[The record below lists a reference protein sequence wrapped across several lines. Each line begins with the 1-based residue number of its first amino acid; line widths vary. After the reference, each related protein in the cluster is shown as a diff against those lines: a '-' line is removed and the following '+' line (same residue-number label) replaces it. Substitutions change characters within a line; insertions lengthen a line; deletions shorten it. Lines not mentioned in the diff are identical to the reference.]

1 MRRETFE
8 GAVEIARDIIR
19 QQIELSGTSPS
30 ENFARFYQIRPAETR
45 AALSSGSTLVLRT
58 DRGGMDSVNLIA
70 VDLLQKG
77 ELLPTELG
85 KWVADRLNGQRQR
98 PTKRGRDPDADH
110 ARNRGIVD
118 AVQWLVAQGMTA
130 TRNGIRNQYKLTKAC
145 FEGGSACDAVGV
157 AVYLGYKRIEAIWT
171 ESASP
176 DSAIA
181 RRPFEI
187 TGYRRSP
194 PSAIVSYSIPGN
206 K

>member
-45 AALSSGSTLVLRT
+45 AAYLR
-58 DRGGMDSVNLIA
+58 DLLWCSEQIVVAWDSVNLIA

-98 PTKRGRDPDADH
+98 PTKRGRAPDADH

-130 TRNGIRNQYKLTKAC
+130 TRNGIRNRHKLTNAC
-145 FEGGSACDAVGV
+145 FEGASACDAVGV
-157 AVYLGYKRIEAIWT
+157 AVCLGYKRIEAIWT

-181 RRPFEI
+181 RRPFKI
-187 TGYRRSP
+187 TGYRQSP